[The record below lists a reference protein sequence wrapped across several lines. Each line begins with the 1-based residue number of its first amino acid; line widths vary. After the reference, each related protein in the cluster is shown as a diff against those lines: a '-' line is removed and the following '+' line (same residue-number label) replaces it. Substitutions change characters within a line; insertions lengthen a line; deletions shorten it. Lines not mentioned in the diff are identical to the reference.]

1 MLLIHMAS
9 NFAPVTAAPRP
20 PPDGPRRKGRWHQR
34 AFCWEALAPPPD
46 QTPSRRPIVHHPP
59 PPAHCCT
66 LTFGTTKEY
75 ARWRAIQDTKPL
87 PLRCSIAAFYAQSPA
102 KAEHTHTHTHTR
114 NHTHTHTHTHTR
126 HEVCS
131 SRNTGHKLLQR
142 QVVAARITNIYTN
155 LRYGCLQSE
164 NLLQKHHA
172 AFTMTHKIK
181 STCST
186 PPLHLQPSL

>member
-1 MLLIHMAS
+1 MKPSADTLLLIHMAS

-102 KAEHTHTHTHTR
+102 KAEHTHTYTHTQP
-114 NHTHTHTHTHTR
+114 HPHPHPHPHATR
-126 HEVCS
+126 SVFISQHWAQAAAKASCRS
-131 SRNTGHKLLQR
+131 QNYKHIHKLTIWLF
-142 QVVAARITNIYTN
+142 A
-155 LRYGCLQSE
+155 
-164 NLLQKHHA
+164 K
-172 AFTMTHKIK
+172 
-181 STCST
+181 
-186 PPLHLQPSL
+186 

>member
-1 MLLIHMAS
+1 MAS

-102 KAEHTHTHTHTR
+102 KAEHTHIHTHATTPTPTPTPTPTR
-114 NHTHTHTHTHTR
+114 DTKCVHLATLGTSCCKGKLSQPELQTYTQTYDMV
-126 HEVCS
+126 VCKVK
-131 SRNTGHKLLQR
+131 TF
-142 QVVAARITNIYTN
+142 
-155 LRYGCLQSE
+155 C
-164 NLLQKHHA
+164 
-172 AFTMTHKIK
+172 K
-181 STCST
+181 STT
-186 PPLHLQPSL
+186 PHSR